1 MPALTLNQAA
11 KAAKKAKSTLLD
23 AINSGRLS
31 AIRNDLQ
38 QWQIEPSELF
48 RVYPS
53 ERFETEQKNRDR
65 PQKEPAQEP
74 SETTVLLQKEREE
87 RERERQQM
95 QATIED
101 LRRRLDQSETERRDT
116 QGKLTAL
123 LTYQPEPRMEIPQ
136 PIQPMPKTPPEKGEL
151 WKKLFGRLNGF
162 PEYER

>member
-11 KAAKKAKSTLLD
+11 KAAKKAKSTLLE

-31 AIRNDLQ
+31 ATRNDLQ

-48 RVYPS
+48 RVYPA
-53 ERFETEQKNRDR
+53 ERFATEQENRDR
-65 PQKEPAQEP
+65 PPREPAQEP
-74 SETTVLLQKEREE
+74 PETTVLLQKEREE

-123 LTYQPEPRMEIPQ
+123 LTYQPEPRMEILQ
-136 PIQPMPKTPPEKGEL
+136 QIQPMPKTPEKGEL
-151 WKKLFGRLNGF
+151 WKKLFGKLNGL
-162 PEYER
+162 PNYD